1 MVYIHNGILLSQKEE
16 RYYDMFKKMDRTRDQ
31 VKWIRQKIDRTRDQ
45 VKWIRPVFVKTNIEC
60 SLSYAE
66 YIL

>member
-1 MVYIHNGILLSQKEE
+1 
-16 RYYDMFKKMDRTRDQ
+16 MFKKMDRTRDQ
-31 VKWIRQKIDRTRDQ
+31 VKWIRQKIGRTRDQ

-66 YIL
+66 YIH